1 MTDLYRIL
9 FIVLCIVMVV
19 VYYYR
24 KNKHLKEE
32 TAGTMACKE
41 VERAGKP
48 SVMIVDIPQEDEEK
62 VRKYIHECTDLD
74 LDAHCKFERNGNLL
88 KVSMDKDL
96 DFYDTACIVN
106 EFAWDA
112 EGLDYD
118 PKAHYTIGKLQIG
131 DTTLTDTEVIF
142 FVCPGDDP
150 WLVDFV
156 TKDGK
161 KYQYNLG
168 NERVK
173 EI

>member
-1 MTDLYRIL
+1 MNTFRIA
-9 FIVLCIVMVV
+9 FILLCIAMVFI
-19 VYYYR
+19 YYYR
-24 KNKHLKEE
+24 KKRQERIENES
-32 TAGTMACKE
+32 TMPCKE
-41 VERAGKP
+41 IECAGKP
-48 SVMIVDIPQEDEEK
+48 SVMIVDMPDEAEEK
-62 VRKYIHECTDLD
+62 LKKFIHDKTDLD
-74 LDAHCKFERNGNLL
+74 LDAHCKFERNGNQL

-112 EGLDYD
+112 EGLNYD

-131 DTTLTDTEVIF
+131 DTTLSDTEVIF

-150 WLVDFV
+150 WLVDFA

-161 KYQYNLG
+161 NYQLDLG